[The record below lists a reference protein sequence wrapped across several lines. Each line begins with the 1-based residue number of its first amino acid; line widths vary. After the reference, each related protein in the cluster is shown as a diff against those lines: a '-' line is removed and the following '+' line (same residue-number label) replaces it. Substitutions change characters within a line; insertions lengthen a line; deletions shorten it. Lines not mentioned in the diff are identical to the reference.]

1 MVTPLD
7 PVEQAREALAPSPL
21 VLALISGGLLTPPA
35 LAGPGI
41 WGWGVTVIVVVV
53 LLRPRRRSRRARRF
67 RTSWPA
73 AFHLWSAVTA
83 QRPRRRGLT
92 GAHPQPA

>member
-1 MVTPLD
+1 MVMPLG

-53 LLRPRRRSRRARRF
+53 LLRPRRRSRWAHKF

-73 AFHLWSAVTA
+73 AFHRRSAVTA
-83 QRPRRRGLT
+83 QRMHRWSIT
-92 GAHPQPA
+92 GANPQPA

>member
-1 MVTPLD
+1 MVMPLG

-53 LLRPRRRSRRARRF
+53 LLRPRRRSRWAHKFRA
-67 RTSWPA
+67 SWSTT
-73 AFHLWSAVTA
+73 FHRWSAMTA
-83 QRPRRRGLT
+83 QRLHRRTIT
-92 GAHPQPA
+92 GARLLPA